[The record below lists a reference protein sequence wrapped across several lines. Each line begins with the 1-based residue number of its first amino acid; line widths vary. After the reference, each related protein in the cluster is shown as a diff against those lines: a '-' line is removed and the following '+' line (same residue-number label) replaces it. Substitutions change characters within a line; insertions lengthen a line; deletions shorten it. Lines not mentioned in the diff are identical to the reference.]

1 MGVGPMMI
9 ERCDSLVET
18 REISLHKTIRTYRPS
33 LRTTPTQYAR
43 WRGDRGP
50 E

>member
-33 LRTTPTQYAR
+33 LILYTIK
-43 WRGDRGP
+43 DRQKVTN
-50 E
+50 